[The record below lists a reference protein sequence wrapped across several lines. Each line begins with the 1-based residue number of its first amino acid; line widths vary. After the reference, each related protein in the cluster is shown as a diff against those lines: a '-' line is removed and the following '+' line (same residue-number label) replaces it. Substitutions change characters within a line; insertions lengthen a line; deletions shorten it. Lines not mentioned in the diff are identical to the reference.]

1 MGLTVGFD
9 ATAAVHQSAGIGRYT
24 RHLLQE
30 YGRMGG
36 QDRFRLFYADRGQ
49 HRGYLPALDNR
60 FAHRPVP
67 VSDRLLNALWHRAR
81 IPLPVQVFT
90 GRFDVFHSPDFS
102 LPSTYRAPAIVTVHD
117 LAFIRTPDCAV
128 PSLAQYLQ
136 RVVPRSIRTATH
148 VIAVSENTRHDI
160 LELVDIPETQV
171 TTILEGVDTPV
182 VKPTTDISET
192 VLRGLGIG
200 APYIL
205 AVGTLE
211 PRKNYS
217 RLIQAYASLRHRGMD
232 EHLVI
237 AGAPGWLYEDVFQC
251 VDRFQLNDS
260 VHFVSPDDDELAS
273 LYHRATAFVYA
284 SLYEGFGLPAL
295 EALAWGLPVACSNA
309 ASLPEVVGD
318 AAVQFD
324 PYDVD
329 GMAGCIETVVT
340 DTNLRAILQQRGPLR
355 ASALSWRRAA
365 QETVALYH
373 RVAAGG

>member
-49 HRGYLPALDNR
+49 HRGHLPALDDR
-60 FAHRPVP
+60 FARRPVP

-102 LPSTYRAPAIVTVHD
+102 LPSIYRAPAIVTIHD

-148 VIAVSENTRHDI
+148 VIAVSENTRRDI

-182 VKPTTDISET
+182 VKPTAATSDT
-192 VLRGLGIG
+192 VLHGLGISE
-200 APYIL
+200 PYIL

-237 AGAPGWLYEDVFQC
+237 AGAPGWLYEDVFHC

-260 VHFVSPDDDELAS
+260 VHFVSPNDDELAS

-284 SLYEGFGLPAL
+284 SLYEGFGLPPL

-324 PYDVD
+324 PCDVE

-340 DTNLRAILQQRGPLR
+340 DVNLRAILQQRGPLR
-355 ASALSWRRAA
+355 ASTLSWRRVA

-373 RVAAGG
+373 RVAASV